1 MQPPSIHPNC
11 YKKNWLSFFLSY
23 KKEQMPCLSTKER
36 KGKLHI
42 AAKEFNDKLLN
53 LVTIQY
59 GIKKAWCN

>member
-1 MQPPSIHPNC
+1 
-11 YKKNWLSFFLSY
+11 
-23 KKEQMPCLSTKER
+23 MPRLPTKER

-59 GIKKAWCN
+59 GIKKA

>member
-1 MQPPSIHPNC
+1 
-11 YKKNWLSFFLSY
+11 
-23 KKEQMPCLSTKER
+23 MPRLSTKER
-36 KGKLHI
+36 KGKLRI